1 MKTLLSIFAMV
12 GALFSAP
19 AHASMVELSQDQL
32 VDASSAIVRAVI
44 TEIWTEEDT
53 RGVVWTRAQLEVSDT
68 YKGDPEVKAYII
80 DQLGGRFG
88 GNATDM
94 DAGARFSVGEE
105 AIFFLETL
113 GNGRTSPVGLSQ
125 GKFTTRMDP
134 YSQQKIVLRFA
145 PVGKQKYDHR
155 FIPLP
160 EAEDRVFMQD
170 FIGQIQDRVEQGWDG
185 KPIPGASTER
195 LRVINRERLRNINT
209 IEVAR

>member
-1 MKTLLSIFAMV
+1 MKTLLSIIAML

-19 AHASMVELSQDQL
+19 TQASMVELSQDQL
-32 VDASSAIVRAVI
+32 VDASNAIVRATV
-44 TEIWTEEDT
+44 TEIWTEEDE
-53 RGVVWTRAQLEVSDT
+53 RGVVWTRAQLEVSET
-68 YKGDPEVKAYII
+68 FKGDNRVKAYVI

-88 GNATDM
+88 GNVTDM

-134 YSQQKIVLRFA
+134 YSQEKIVLRFA

-160 EAEDRVFMQD
+160 KAADRVFMTD
-170 FIGQIQDRVEQGWDG
+170 FIERIEARVEQGWDG
-185 KPIPGASTER
+185 QPIPGASLKR
-195 LRVINRERLRNINT
+195 LQRINSARLQNINT
-209 IEVAR
+209 TEVAR

>member
-1 MKTLLSIFAMV
+1 MKTLFSIIAML

-19 AHASMVELSQDQL
+19 ANASMVELSQDQL
-32 VDASSAIVRAVI
+32 IDASNAIVRAVV

-53 RGVVWTRAQLEVSDT
+53 RGVVWTRAQIEVVDT
-68 YKGDPEVKAYII
+68 YKGNNLVKAYID
-80 DQLGGRFG
+80 DQLGGRIG

-125 GKFTTRMDP
+125 GKFTTRLDP
-134 YSQQKIVLRFA
+134 YSQQKLVLRFA
-145 PVGKQKYDHR
+145 PTGKQKYDHR

-160 EAEDRVFMQD
+160 KADDRVFMAD
-170 FIGQIQDRVEQGWDG
+170 FVDQIQDRVEQGWDG
-185 KPIPGASTER
+185 KPIPGASLER
-195 LRVINRERLRNINT
+195 LRVIDNERLRNINT

>member
-1 MKTLLSIFAMV
+1 MKTLFSIIAML

-19 AHASMVELSQDQL
+19 ANASMVELSQDQL
-32 VDASSAIVRAVI
+32 IDASNAIVRAVV

-53 RGVVWTRAQLEVSDT
+53 RGVVWTRAQIEVVDT
-68 YKGDPEVKAYII
+68 YKGNKLVKAYIV

-125 GKFTTRMDP
+125 GKFTTRLDP
-134 YSQQKIVLRFA
+134 YSQQKLVLRFA
-145 PVGKQKYDHR
+145 PTGKQKYDHR

-160 EAEDRVFMQD
+160 KADDRVFMAD
-170 FIGQIQDRVEQGWDG
+170 FVDQIQDRVEQGWDG
-185 KPIPGASTER
+185 KPIPGASLER
-195 LRVINRERLRNINT
+195 LRVIDNERLRNINT